1 MGFPIRYFSKW
12 KIPRFWPLF
21 AASAPSHPG
30 IVSVPSW
37 NQLFPKQLLKKP
49 QPILSGT
56 FFIGHIIVVYFNQ
69 RLGAAH
75 SKCQSKSSFLHYSR
89 RKA

>member
-1 MGFPIRYFSKW
+1 MIVPLPSDPNTGSNPGEGRVQK
-12 KIPRFWPLF
+12 KIGGVE
-21 AASAPSHPG
+21 S
-30 IVSVPSW
+30 
-37 NQLFPKQLLKKP
+37 
-49 QPILSGT
+49 
-56 FFIGHIIVVYFNQ
+56 VVYFNQ